1 MFMRKNKGEKYKVQ
15 RKSCHI
21 RLHIIDKDNDNDN
34 DENSN
39 HKHDLSELNGTSF
52 TDPLGSY
59 TGIPENPYEKP
70 VQDVDDL

>member
-1 MFMRKNKGEKYKVQ
+1 MLMRKNKGEKYKVQ

-21 RLHIIDKDNDNDN
+21 RLHIIDKDND
-34 DENSN
+34 ENTN
-39 HKHDLSELNGTSF
+39 KKHDLSTLNGTSF

-70 VQDVDDL
+70 VQDADDL